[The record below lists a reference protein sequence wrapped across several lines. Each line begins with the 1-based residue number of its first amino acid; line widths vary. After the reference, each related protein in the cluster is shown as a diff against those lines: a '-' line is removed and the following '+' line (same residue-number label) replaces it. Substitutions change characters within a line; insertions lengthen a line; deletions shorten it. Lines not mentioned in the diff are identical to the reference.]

1 MKIITLCVVF
11 CFTSFL
17 NLSAQWVQQSAPG
30 TISFLNSIN
39 FTNANS
45 GVTTG
50 WGLDTMTTCRAYYTT
65 NSGTTWIP
73 ASIPDSARAIVC
85 SEFITSQIVYGTGG
99 MNILS
104 ENFTDSFSKN
114 FSIRNSN
121 TNKACDASGGIEF
134 SYGAFFQSTDGGKTW
149 NKYGNVPQD
158 CYYLTY
164 SDFINANTGM
174 AIASIGVQKGNTVAD
189 IIKTT
194 NGGLSWNRLLS
205 TNLAIDFKSICFVN
219 DNLAFATGYQYSDT
233 SVTGLVMKTT
243 NGGMNWTTIMNDT
256 NRYNKVF
263 FMNNT
268 TGFIAGNDYSGAII
282 LKTTNEGNS
291 WNIIHRQDSIIM
303 EGINFYGESGVGIA
317 YGEKFYTGDNYQ
329 PVVLRTNNFGQ
340 TWSVQKIQDN
350 YPTISVMAGA
360 MVDKYN
366 YYLAG
371 GTYLQGRIY
380 NTKNGGSTSINNNT
394 GSITS
399 DYFLSQNFPN
409 PFNPTTSIEFNL
421 PVKSHITLKVYNGL
435 GKEVIELMN
444 EQKTE
449 GRYEVKFDAS
459 NLPSGVYYYKLIS
472 DNFSDTKK
480 MILVK

>member
-1 MKIITLCVVF
+1 MKTFALSVVF
-11 CFTSFL
+11 CFIAFFNSE
-17 NLSAQWVQQSAPG
+17 AQWIQQSAPG
-30 TISFLNSIN
+30 NISFLNSIN
-39 FTNANS
+39 FTNINS
-45 GVTTG
+45 GITTG
-50 WGLDTMTTCRAYYTT
+50 WGLDTMTSCRAYYTT
-65 NSGTTWIP
+65 NAGTTWIP
-73 ASIPDSARAIVC
+73 ASVPDSARAIVS

-104 ENFTDSFSKN
+104 QKFIN
-114 FSIRNSN
+114 
-121 TNKACDASGGIEF
+121 DASGGIEF
-134 SYGAFFQSTDGGKTW
+134 SYGAFFKSTNGGKTW

-205 TNLAIDFKSICFVN
+205 TNEAIDLKSITFVN

-233 SVTGLVMKTT
+233 SVASLVMKTT
-243 NGGMNWTTIMNDT
+243 NGGTNWTTIINDT

-282 LKTTNEGNS
+282 LKTTNEGSS

-303 EGINFYGESGVGIA
+303 EGINFYEESGVGIA
-317 YGEKFYTGDNYQ
+317 YGEKFYTGDNYK
-329 PVVLRTNNFGQ
+329 PVVLRTNNFGE
-340 TWSVQKIQDN
+340 TWSVQEIEDN
-350 YPTISVMAGA
+350 YPTISVMAGT

-371 GTYLQGRIY
+371 GTYLEGRIY
-380 NTKNGGSTSINNNT
+380 NTKNGGSTSIESNT
-394 GSITS
+394 GTIAKEFS
-399 DYFLSQNFPN
+399 LSQNFPN
-409 PFNPTTSIEFNL
+409 PFNPATSIKYNL
-421 PVKSHITLKVYNGL
+421 SVKSHASLKVYNGL
-435 GKEVIELMN
+435 GKEITELVN
-444 EQKTE
+444 EVQVN
-449 GRYEVKFDAS
+449 GIHEVKFNAA
-459 NLPSGVYYYKLIS
+459 NLSSGVYYYKLTAG
-472 DNFSDTKK
+472 NFSETKK
-480 MILVK
+480 MILIK